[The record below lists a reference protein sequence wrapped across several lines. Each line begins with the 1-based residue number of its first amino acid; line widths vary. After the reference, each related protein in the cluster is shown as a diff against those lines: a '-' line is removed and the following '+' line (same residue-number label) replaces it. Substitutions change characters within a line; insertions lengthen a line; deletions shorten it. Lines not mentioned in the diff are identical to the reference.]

1 MSKYVN
7 LFCKNEGA
15 SNMTYHDDKTSKLEC
30 GFKVLKIENDKAT
43 IQIYRD

>member
-7 LFCKNEGA
+7 LFCKNEDA
-15 SNMTYHDDKTSKLEC
+15 SNMTYHDDETSKLEY
-30 GFKVLKIENDKAT
+30 GFKVLKIENNKAT